1 MALLTNW
8 QSLRVGIL
16 ARVAFAV
23 HFATGNLEH
32 PVAGTAAIQVTRNT
46 TFRVAAPVG
55 IPSTLAGSVRV
66 VITSGAGLH
75 V

>member
-1 MALLTNW
+1 MALLTKW
-8 QSLRVGIL
+8 QSLTAGIP
-16 ARVAFAV
+16 AQVAFAV

-55 IPSTLAGSVRV
+55 IPSTLEDFVRV
-66 VITSGAGLH
+66 VIISGAGLH